1 MEEVGELATA
11 LRRIAAD
18 SRRPA
23 AGGPVAALDEAIA
36 AHRPALREEL
46 ADLLAHLLK
55 LANDTGIDLEQAYL
69 DKMRLHLAAAPP
81 GDAPYG
87 D

>member
-1 MEEVGELATA
+1 VEEVGELATA

-18 SRRPA
+18 HRRSTT
-23 AGGPVAALDEAIA
+23 AGPAALDEAIA

-46 ADLLAHLLK
+46 ADLLAHLLR

-69 DKMRLHLAAAPP
+69 DKMRLQLAAAPGP
-81 GDAPYG
+81 PMRPHAD
-87 D
+87 